1 MYIHR
6 HTHISQG
13 LPSVHLAF
21 LPKHR
26 HSVTTHIQVLSN
38 AFVSKIKNIKIK
50 TRRLSFLVLTK
61 PRAACLLCSRRA
73 WSLLSLLTAYFTVCP
88 LAEANCASLVGVQA
102 KSKAEEVM
110 PMGWRSPMGPQQP
123 LTHPK
128 IWNTN
133 PLRQGCYGVCIPV
146 TCWHLPAGTMEQSC
160 YRSGWTLLL
169 FLPRELKLDK
179 DINKLETEFLLL
191 LFFERACPQ
200 EHTPA
205 CRLSTV

>member
-110 PMGWRSPMGPQQP
+110 PMGWRSPMGPTAASHASQDLEHKPTQAG
-123 LTHPK
+123 LLWSLHP
-128 IWNTN
+128 
-133 PLRQGCYGVCIPV
+133 GD
-146 TCWHLPAGTMEQSC
+146 
-160 YRSGWTLLL
+160 LLA
-169 FLPRELKLDK
+169 PPCRHNGAEL
-179 DINKLETEFLLL
+179 LEVWVDFAA
-191 LFFERACPQ
+191 FPSSRA
-200 EHTPA
+200 
-205 CRLSTV
+205 